1 MKSWES
7 ELGSVRQRRDGGS
20 LRESHGLE
28 RERERKRREQESPRE
43 FEMILGFFL

>member
-7 ELGSVRQRRDGGS
+7 ELGSVRQRRDVGS

-28 RERERKRREQESPRE
+28 RERERKRRERESQRE

>member
-28 RERERKRREQESPRE
+28 REREEMGTRKSKRV
-43 FEMILGFFL
+43 

>member
-20 LRESHGLE
+20 LRESCGLE
-28 RERERKRREQESPRE
+28 RERERGEGNERVRESLR
-43 FEMILGFFL
+43 